1 MKRACKGVRGTRIDL
16 LRLSSRSND
25 AYPQFD
31 ILFPE
36 KADVI
41 LGIFV
46 SHEEDSGGKNEWKLQ
61 AQTWELGS
69 SIPLSTMLRST
80 MLVYTEELVAKAES
94 RI

>member
-1 MKRACKGVRGTRIDL
+1 MRGTRIDL

-46 SHEEDSGGKNEWKLQ
+46 SHEEDSGGKNE
-61 AQTWELGS
+61 
-69 SIPLSTMLRST
+69 
-80 MLVYTEELVAKAES
+80 
-94 RI
+94 